1 MALPPSSSTFDEE
14 SEEFCGCGDANGAPS
29 QFQTGSFYCEAG
41 LRPPAPRAALL
52 LRGRRGLL
60 TLAVFGEQAAHPWC
74 CGLTERWDSQV
85 GGANQPVG
93 NSGREGVTES
103 APRSQHAPGAK
114 EDGGCPAADRQPQD
128 RSRPRDDG
136 EAQETSAT
144 SRRAESGTEGPH
156 ATERNTEQRILGNIP
171 LSDSFADFCSA
182 PTQGGGGGAWAHFEE
197 RFSLTEQ
204 KEVSE
209 VSSLQPEEE
218 EPGAARRSSTQTAC
232 RVLQLLRSSF
242 PEVLLHAEEEE
253 ELLDLSAV
261 LQAQR
266 PPQSEDDPS
275 HTHRTEPTMLWPHH
289 HIHSSVGLQFRWDG
303 SHSNQILLRCL
314 GVDSRNIVFRK
325 KPLSLSAA
333 GQRPPDPS
341 KDAPAGSSADP
352 LKACCVQEPSEFSLQ
367 ELPSSPLDWSI
378 RGLSSS
384 QDAASPR
391 RAPLFWGWK

>member
-1 MALPPSSSTFDEE
+1 MDL
-14 SEEFCGCGDANGAPS
+14 
-29 QFQTGSFYCEAG
+29 
-41 LRPPAPRAALL
+41 
-52 LRGRRGLL
+52 
-60 TLAVFGEQAAHPWC
+60 AAHPWC

-114 EDGGCPAADRQPQD
+114 EDGGCPAADRQPQN
-128 RSRPRDDG
+128 RSHPRDDG

-156 ATERNTEQRILGNIP
+156 ATERNAEQRILGNIP

-242 PEVLLHAEEEE
+242 PEVLLHAEEEEE